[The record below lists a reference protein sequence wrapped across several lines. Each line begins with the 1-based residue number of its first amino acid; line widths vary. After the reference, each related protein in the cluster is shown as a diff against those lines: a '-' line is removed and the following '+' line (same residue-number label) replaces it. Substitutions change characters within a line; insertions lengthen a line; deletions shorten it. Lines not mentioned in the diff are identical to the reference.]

1 MSKTKLTKP
10 ISTIPIQDVTDVY
23 CPLPFNHMNLH
34 PNGHVGLCCVS
45 EMFPPND
52 GFYRDRDTKEMLNLS
67 NDSVKELWEEST
79 VVEARNDMLQGKNL
93 LHVITVTR

>member
-67 NDSVKELWEEST
+67 NDSVKNKAF
-79 VVEARNDMLQGKNL
+79 EAKPLISKTPSGCMYTL
-93 LHVITVTR
+93 LETLAM